1 MLRGSVTRSSKECRK
16 LIKELDEYKK
26 GEKMDIKAKKTD
38 LESMLADIHESE
50 RSENRPLY
58 IPPEGLGPNEL
69 SQKYRDLEEAENEY
83 EQRLLKKFKYFLMI
97 ETLMNQMDRKC
108 QRLNDRLKNN
118 MDKADMN
125 ALGDS
130 VAETMQKINE

>member
-1 MLRGSVTRSSKECRK
+1 MLRERVRRSSKECRK

-58 IPPEGLGPNEL
+58 IPPEGLGPNE
-69 SQKYRDLEEAENEY
+69 Y